1 MASPTDSLDFKR
13 FGRFLKECSIIVV
26 KCLSG
31 LPCPGFLFL
40 LNFIKT
46 YKCFLILQAWYAKT
60 PMGKAWTAAQAA
72 KEEGKGK
79 GTKGKEKGKKGKGK
93 K

>member
-1 MASPTDSLDFKR
+1 MASPPASLDFKR
-13 FGRFLKECSIIVV
+13 FGFFKECSIIIV

-31 LPCPGFLFL
+31 LSCLYKFY

-46 YKCFLILQAWYAKT
+46 HKCFLILQAWYAKT
-60 PMGKAWTAAQAA
+60 PMGKAWIAAQPP
-72 KEEGKGK
+72 KEDEKEK
-79 GTKGKEKGKKGKGK
+79 EKKEKKGKEKGKGK